1 MANTQVIGLDKFR
14 TGLAVAMIANRTA
27 LTEGLRQMAASLVD
41 AIKQECPS
49 KTGAL
54 KSSIKYVEHSRKFG
68 PGVEIWIGDSK
79 VFYAAHVEYGTSR
92 APAHPFVRPVV
103 ETFREKYPGQIEQI
117 LAETWS
123 SIG

>member
-1 MANTQVIGLDKFR
+1 MAKTQIIGLDKFR
-14 TGLAVAMIANRTA
+14 TGLAVALAASRKD
-27 LTEGLRQMAASLVD
+27 LTDGLRQMAAELVE
-41 AIKQECPS
+41 AIKADCPT

-54 KSSIKYVEHSRKFG
+54 KASIKYVEHSRTSG

-103 ETFREKYPGQIEQI
+103 ERFRKKYPGQIEQMI
-117 LAETWS
+117 AQTWS
-123 SIG
+123 SLG